1 MRALKKTIIMAALA
15 LGITLIGKTS
25 HAQMF
30 RLGVNGCTNISWF
43 TTPGIDNALVSA
55 GGGWNLG
62 FFMRYGKKPFYQ
74 IDFRWVRANNHLSYR
89 VDYRPILDTTIIYE
103 DDVPF
108 HQFEIPVRVGYP
120 IYYSP
125 LFKWHVNAGAFISTT
140 FMFSTNVFEIERND
154 MRNPQAGVVAGTGI
168 QFMNFIFDVD
178 YSYHLTKLFKGDKED
193 LGVDFKAHLQLVS
206 IRVGFQF

>member
-1 MRALKKTIIMAALA
+1 MKALKKTFIVAVLA
-15 LGITLIGKTS
+15 LGMTMISKTS
-25 HAQMF
+25 DAQMF
-30 RLGVNGCTNISWF
+30 WLGVNGGTNISWF

-74 IDFRWVRANNHLSYR
+74 IDFRWIRANNTLTYE
-89 VDYRPILDTTIIYE
+89 PIPGLVFK

-125 LFKWHVNAGAFISTT
+125 LFKWHVNAGAFVSTT
-140 FMFSTNVFEIERND
+140 FLFSTNVFEIERND
-154 MRNPQAGVVAGTGI
+154 MRNPQAGVIAGTGI
-168 QFMNFIFDVD
+168 QFMNFIVDVD
-178 YSYHLTKLFKGDKED
+178 YSYHITKLFKGDKED

-206 IRVGFQF
+206 IKVGFQF